1 MAFAPSDRSPAP
13 SALTCWRL
21 PMQRA
26 SETIGAI
33 AASLAK
39 AQCDPHNPE
48 RTLTAT
54 ITERGGER
62 SFRYASL
69 ASGLDLVRKALGQQ
83 DIAVMQ
89 TTAVEQ
95 GQIRLTTLLVHASGE
110 WVSSLWPVCPASE
123 TSAHVK
129 GAALTSARRY
139 ALFTLVGIAGEDDLD
154 APDIPRK
161 EQTAPEPA
169 PPKRGGNGSVHAPL
183 TRDVAGSGSLR

>member
-1 MAFAPSDRSPAP
+1 MPKKPPDMGSAPSDRRLVP
-13 SALTCWRL
+13 SALTCWRS

-39 AQCDPHNPE
+39 AQCELDTPE

-54 ITERGGER
+54 ITDRGGER

-89 TTAVEQ
+89 TTAVEK
-95 GQIRLTTLLVHASGE
+95 GQIMLTTL
-110 WVSSLWPVCPASE
+110 
-123 TSAHVK
+123 
-129 GAALTSARRY
+129 
-139 ALFTLVGIAGEDDLD
+139 
-154 APDIPRK
+154 
-161 EQTAPEPA
+161 
-169 PPKRGGNGSVHAPL
+169 
-183 TRDVAGSGSLR
+183 